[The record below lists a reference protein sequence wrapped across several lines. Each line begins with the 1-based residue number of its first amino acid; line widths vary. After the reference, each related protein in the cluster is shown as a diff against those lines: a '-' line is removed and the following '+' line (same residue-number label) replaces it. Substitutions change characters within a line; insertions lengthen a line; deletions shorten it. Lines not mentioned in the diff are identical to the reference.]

1 MDKTEGLWVPCI
13 HTISDPEVHKYSIHH
28 TTGRNLMN
36 IDYETLVS
44 YDPKITYGLGHPK
57 RPFNY
62 DVEEVIKKTIWLWK
76 QIENDFNL
84 EDWYVMHLSPGFK
97 TTPIRLR
104 NSLPDLINRVS
115 GAINSSA
122 YRKGWKTKIYA
133 ALEHIDEECDG
144 YHFHC
149 LVKTDG
155 CLTKR
160 QERTLKYQVKSMR
173 IFNKVSTP
181 VQIRKLCPSGS
192 FLDAIRTLHYI
203 CKQATKHHN
212 PFGHHILEGS
222 CKSNPHLELNL
233 VSA

>member
-1 MDKTEGLWVPCI
+1 MGSLYPSRHQNLKSTSIQCITELEGEP
-13 HTISDPEVHKYSIHH
+13 
-28 TTGRNLMN
+28 MN

-44 YDPKITYGLGHPK
+44 CDPQITYGLGHPK
-57 RPFNY
+57 RPINY
-62 DVEEVIKKTIWLWK
+62 DVDEVIKKTIWLWK
-76 QIENDFNL
+76 QIATDFNPD
-84 EDWYVMHLSPGFK
+84 DWCVMHLSPGFK

-122 YRKGWKTKIYA
+122 YRKGWKTKVYA

-149 LVKTDG
+149 LVKTEG
-155 CLTKR
+155 GLTKR
-160 QERTLKYQVKSMR
+160 QERTLIYQVKSMR
-173 IFNKVSTP
+173 IFNNASSP

-192 FLDAIRTLHYI
+192 FLDVVRTLHYI
-203 CKQATKHHN
+203 CKQTTKHN
-212 PFGHHILEGS
+212 DPFAHHILQMS
-222 CKSNPHLELNL
+222 CRSTPHLKLNL